1 MNDLIPESEEIKAKV
16 EELDLMLLFI
26 LSLIM
31 ILKIF

>member
-16 EELDLMLLFI
+16 EELDLMLLII